1 MDSQGLLN
9 VTGGTARKERL
20 TALDW
25 SILASSPQLLD
36 LVLIVVII
44 ILLSR
49 IG

>member
-1 MDSQGLLN
+1 MDSHGLLN
-9 VTGGTARKERL
+9 VTGGRVRKEQL

-25 SILASSPQLLD
+25 RIVASSPQLLD

-44 ILLSR
+44 ILLGR

>member
-1 MDSQGLLN
+1 MGFFN
-9 VTGGTARKERL
+9 VTGGAARKERL

-25 SILASSPQLLD
+25 WILASSPQLLD
-36 LVLIVVII
+36 LVLMVVII

>member
-1 MDSQGLLN
+1 MDSHGLLN

-25 SILASSPQLLD
+25 RIVASSPQLLD